1 MQHLS
6 AAAGRAS
13 RLVLTAACRCAAPV
27 PEVAKAN
34 VPGIRGGDTGRFAIG
49 IRRHRCDLE
58 PLVRP
63 RALAPSLW
71 FCLVPFW
78 PPKWK
83 KHSVRGFPVV
93 P

>member
-13 RLVLTAACRCAAPV
+13 CLVLTAVSRCAAPA
-27 PEVAKAN
+27 PELAKAN
-34 VPGIRGGDTGRFAIG
+34 VPGIRRGDTGRFTIG
-49 IRRHRCDLE
+49 IPRHRCDLE
-58 PLVRP
+58 PLVRS

-83 KHSVRGFPVV
+83 KHSVGAFLVV